1 MDVQVRN
8 VQLPKVDVAI
18 EGLKRDLQQI
28 VQTYELTDIADWE
41 TLLEKW
47 DAINA
52 RDNSFLVSAH
62 FVTAA
67 FEEGQTT
74 YFRKFNLK
82 DMIKNE
88 LKLLKYD
95 ITDRPKPK
103 KKGDNDPDDD
113 SQDLVNYFELSA
125 TLQQTLCYMSTN
137 RQGLYDYFEKVYD
150 FVYFVH
156 VGTKLHDP
164 KSQVTKALY
173 ILPME
178 IALWVAA
185 KKIEIGFETG
195 LWSAQIMPYALYWFL
210 QIINQSANYREN
222 LIGKFTETEQQAV
235 AMNQYMLKS
244 YDERRKKQVSD
255 LIFMEAKIAYVK
267 AVCQILLL
275 LEEEGVLKKFMNDK
289 ELSMAYDT
297 KIYNPFKDYFFMRRP
312 NFSDCQKALRNQN
325 IEYAT
330 SVNVCNKGCRLL

>member
-8 VQLPKVDVAI
+8 VQLPEVDVAI

-95 ITDRPKPK
+95 IADRPKPK

-125 TLQQTLCYMSTN
+125 TL
-137 RQGLYDYFEKVYD
+137 
-150 FVYFVH
+150 
-156 VGTKLHDP
+156 
-164 KSQVTKALY
+164 
-173 ILPME
+173 
-178 IALWVAA
+178 
-185 KKIEIGFETG
+185 
-195 LWSAQIMPYALYWFL
+195 
-210 QIINQSANYREN
+210 
-222 LIGKFTETEQQAV
+222 
-235 AMNQYMLKS
+235 
-244 YDERRKKQVSD
+244 
-255 LIFMEAKIAYVK
+255 
-267 AVCQILLL
+267 
-275 LEEEGVLKKFMNDK
+275 
-289 ELSMAYDT
+289 
-297 KIYNPFKDYFFMRRP
+297 
-312 NFSDCQKALRNQN
+312 
-325 IEYAT
+325 
-330 SVNVCNKGCRLL
+330 